1 MSDLGLRGA
10 ALARAIVKRDAEE
23 GGEGRGGEGQVEAG
37 EMRGTT
43 MAGEIKAGETMVGE
57 EERFGEMDGG
67 RWRPRRALAARA

>member
-1 MSDLGLRGA
+1 MV
-10 ALARAIVKRDAEE
+10 I
-23 GGEGRGGEGQVEAG
+23 EGQVEAG